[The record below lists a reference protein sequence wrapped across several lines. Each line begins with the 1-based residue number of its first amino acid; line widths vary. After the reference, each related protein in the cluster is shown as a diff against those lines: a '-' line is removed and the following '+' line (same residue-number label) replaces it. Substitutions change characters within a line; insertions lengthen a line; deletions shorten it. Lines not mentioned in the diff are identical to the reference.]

1 MKNIWK
7 NYAECNIENK
17 QIQKFKSINP
27 LSSKSRVSDEKVD
40 SGFWSLILCI
50 WHFFLLEKKIVFKFS
65 AVYFWLP
72 NSEREVLESSW
83 DVLVNRST
91 EIIFFWRV
99 NKSDIFDAYLSLN
112 FRDQTMNEK
121 YSLGKMSSGFHP
133 M

>member
-27 LSSKSRVSDEKVD
+27 LPSKSRVSDEKAD
-40 SGFWSLILCI
+40 SGFRSLILCI
-50 WHFFLLEKKIVFKFS
+50 WHFFLLEKKIVFKFP

-91 EIIFFWRV
+91 QRIFFWRV
-99 NKSDIFDAYLSLN
+99 NKSDVFDAYLSLN
-112 FRDQTMNEK
+112 FRD
-121 YSLGKMSSGFHP
+121 
-133 M
+133 